1 MGRKYDAVFKEE
13 AVKLSDEIGLP
24 DAANRLGI
32 PYQTLSEWRKKRTR
46 PGVVNVDGSKAHA
59 AIRVY
64 YTTAGTIPHKT
75 DVQGFG
81 SQRKWLLQMETHI

>member
-24 DAANRLGI
+24 EAASRLGI

-46 PGVVNVDGSKAHA
+46 PSVMEADGKSARERMLKQEIVELKRTVEILRDALSFFA
-59 AIRVY
+59 
-64 YTTAGTIPHKT
+64 KT
-75 DVQGFG
+75 P
-81 SQRKWLLQMETHI
+81 RK